1 MKMAALQSKPYAC
14 IFKMHVKCPLTV
26 CRCHDWS
33 KCCVITILVSWYL
46 HTYLLTK
53 MYTMRV

>member
-46 HTYLLTK
+46 HTYLL
-53 MYTMRV
+53 